1 MVCDG
6 LISRVFQHEIDH
18 LDGKTMEEQA
28 KGFKSIN
35 EIQDPKEY
43 DKFYEE
49 QKKYIIE
56 Y

>member
-1 MVCDG
+1 MLCDG

-18 LDGKTMEEQA
+18 LDGKTMEDQA
-28 KGFKSIN
+28 KEFQRIAD
-35 EIQDPKEY
+35 IQDPQKY